1 MPSFADRGVTNFF
14 SNINDISDA
23 AMNPISYLDSGVIS
37 SGLFAVNAS
46 DLRADHL
53 SEEKI

>member
-1 MPSFADRGVTNFF
+1 
-14 SNINDISDA
+14 
-23 AMNPISYLDSGVIS
+23 MNPISYLDSGVIS

>member
-37 SGLFAVNAS
+37 SGLFVLNGVEQHAG
-46 DLRADHL
+46 H
-53 SEEKI
+53 